1 MPESLLDSLKS
12 KITPQLI
19 APLAAK
25 LGESE
30 QSVHRGIET
39 GSAAMLS
46 TLASRASESGFLSE
60 ILKLVTSSGAQ
71 MAIGAAAGSGAP
83 GGISTLATSFLSQI
97 FGSGQS
103 GVQDMIARVA
113 GIRSSSASAILGA
126 AAPLVMG
133 MLGQRVSSGGLGAA
147 SLASMLTAD
156 LPRLQGL
163 LPAGWS
169 GVVAAARNAIPD
181 KVETPGNR
189 WLWPLLLLAA
199 LLAVGL
205 YWFLGR
211 GTTPATDL
219 ATKVTETA
227 TSATSAVTD
236 AAKTAIAALGEF
248 FKRKLPNGV
257 ELNIPRLGIENKLIT
272 FIEDTSKPVDTTT
285 WFNFDRLLF
294 DTGKSTL
301 QPSSEEQLQNIAA
314 ILKAFPNVKTKIGG
328 YTDNTGAKEA
338 NLKLSAD
345 RANTVMGE
353 LVKLGVA
360 PARLTAEGYGDAH
373 PVADNA
379 TEEGRA
385 QNRRIAIRVI
395 AK

>member
-1 MPESLLDSLKS
+1 M
-12 KITPQLI
+12 ITPQLT

-30 QSVHRGIET
+30 QSVQRGIET

-46 TLASRASESGFLSE
+46 TLAGRASESGFLSE

-71 MAIGAAAGSGAP
+71 MAMGAAAGSGTT

-97 FGSGQS
+97 FGSGQA
-103 GVQDMIARVA
+103 GVQDMIARTA
-113 GIRSSSASAILGA
+113 AIRPSSASAILGA

-147 SLASMLTAD
+147 SLAGMLTAE

-163 LPAGWS
+163 LPTGWS
-169 GVVAAARNAIPD
+169 AITTAAQNVIPD
-181 KVETPGNR
+181 KAETTGNR

-199 LLAVGL
+199 LLAIGL

-211 GTTPATDL
+211 GAAPVTEV
-219 ATKVTETA
+219 ATKVAETA
-227 TSATSAVTD
+227 TTATSTVTD

-248 FKRKLPNGV
+248 FKRRLPDGV

-272 FIEDTSKPVDTTT
+272 FIEDTSKPVDKTT
-285 WFNFDRLLF
+285 WFDFDRLLF
-294 DTGKSTL
+294 DTGQSTL
-301 QPSSEEQLQNIAA
+301 QPSSAEQLQNIAA
-314 ILKAFPNVKTKIGG
+314 ILKAYPKVQIKIGG
-328 YTDNTGAKEA
+328 YTDNTGTREA

-345 RANTVMGE
+345 RANSVMGE

-360 PARLTAEGYGDAH
+360 PARLTAEGYGDAY

-385 QNRRIAIRVI
+385 QNRRIAIRVTR
-395 AK
+395 K